1 MNRST
6 PYFFRSDDR
15 SIGSAWLIAILFAAL
30 ATISFALD
38 QSLTLSPIAPP
49 AAHLAR

>member
-1 MNRST
+1 MKSSM
-6 PYFFRSDDR
+6 PYHPRSDDN
-15 SIGSAWLIAILFAAL
+15 GLGPAWLIAILFAAL

-49 AAHLAR
+49 AAHHAH